1 MMNGDKL
8 ATQASIDEHKDE
20 LKFEPVNYF
29 ASDQSNHGYIIGRI
43 VQTPTTN
50 SLPDILGYQ
59 QQALMS
65 SANTDSAFKSSP
77 SSSAIEQSSAFRQEQ
92 QLELTR
98 SSILS
103 STSMMSPSTIYSD
116 LNLNDELSSYGPRST
131 QKESTNLI
139 DLNDNDV
146 IGSAG
151 MLENIIKNLSD
162 QICAV
167 QKTLLW

>member
-29 ASDQSNHGYIIGRI
+29 ATDQSNHGYIIGRI

-50 SLPDILGYQ
+50 SLPDILGSHQ

-65 SANTDSAFKSSP
+65 IANTDSAFKLSP
-77 SSSAIEQSSAFRQEQ
+77 SSSTIEQSIAFRQEQ
-92 QLELTR
+92 QLEITR
-98 SSILS
+98 PSLLS
-103 STSMMSPSTIYSD
+103 GSMMSPSTIYSD
-116 LNLNDELSSYGPRST
+116 LNLNAELSSYGPSSA
-131 QKESTNLI
+131 QSESKNLT

-146 IGSAG
+146 IGSVG
-151 MLENIIKNLSD
+151 MLENIIKNLLY
-162 QICAV
+162 QIFAV
-167 QKTLLW
+167 QKTVLW